1 MQCFCK
7 KNKSYNCR
15 IVLLDEQE
23 LIKEIRDNTKGRD
36 ILDYVFSH
44 LNLLETA
51 YFGLRYIDSTN
62 QTVSSILLLLY
73 VSPVTEELIFDL
85 CLLQHWLDATKGIA
99 KQLKVA
105 TPPRKTWKLGREKD
119 LYEYESTLSTPAI
132 PQKLYQ
138 FFLQVRQDILQGRLP
153 VSFETAAEL
162 GAYAIQCKKSEQEE
176 SKRFLLCLPLITCLP
191 FSAEIGD
198 YDHRRHSKGYVS
210 EFRFTSNQTAELEA
224 LIEERHKELAGL
236 LPASAEYSYLEKVKW
251 LDMYGVDLHPVL
263 GEDNVEYFLG
273 LTPSGIIVL
282 RYKNKVGRY
291 FWPRISK
298 IYFKGKYFMIKI
310 CDRNNEE
317 NTYGFETPSKS
328 ACKHLWKCC
337 VEHHAFFRLLQVS
350 PTATDIFSLG
360 SRFRYSG
367 RTEKQAQADVQ
378 MQLRNPPHF
387 LRTTSRRYQRR
398 PTTDNS
404 NEVVNE
410 SEIVHR
416 ESKSHGGG
424 KLVSVPQPVNSVY
437 RSTNSIPMV
446 ISQEPPE
453 SPRSTRSAPWSMSG
467 HDRGLYSLSPKTIA
481 GQRTYSS
488 VHNVHK
494 TTHRSS
500 SVDSQSS
507 NDSRYCKRH
516 KRHRGRRS
524 SDNES
529 ELSKCSGRSHR
540 RHKQGYES
548 DSIKNHRHRR
558 KSRSFSR
565 SSKYDLIDSQAQWL
579 AVQKRQAEGVTGVQ
593 QATVVNNMSRTSGYL
608 NSGMETES
616 EKSYRYKRKQQ
627 KKHRSRSRSPS
638 DFSKGRLPDEVKKHL
653 EFRLID
659 TEGMSETQLRDIP
672 YKVVETNTSGRVHRK
687 QSPSGRRK
695 HHSKRCIK

>member
-1 MQCFCK
+1 MRK
-7 KNKSYNCR
+7 EKSQQLGTD
-15 IVLLDEQE
+15 VLTCSTLK
-23 LIKEIRDNTKGRD
+23 LFINSMDNTKGRD

-73 VSPVTEELIFDL
+73 VVSVSPVTEQLIFDL

-99 KQLKVA
+99 KQLKGSDSFSLYFGVKFYA
-105 TPPRKTWKLGREKD
+105 ADPCKLLEEITR
-119 LYEYESTLSTPAI
+119 
-132 PQKLYQ
+132 YQ

-162 GAYAIQCKKSEQEE
+162 GAYAIQS
-176 SKRFLLCLPLITCLP
+176 
-191 FSAEIGD
+191 EIGD

-398 PTTDNS
+398 LTTDNS

-416 ESKSHGGG
+416 EIKSHGGG
-424 KLVSVPQPVNSVY
+424 KLVSVPQPVNSLVY
-437 RSTNSIPMV
+437 KNSSENVGRCVPVDEQHTNGDLTRAPGITSQYKKCTMV
-446 ISQEPPE
+446 
-453 SPRSTRSAPWSMSG
+453 
-467 HDRGLYSLSPKTIA
+467 D
-481 GQRTYSS
+481 
-488 VHNVHK
+488 V
-494 TTHRSS
+494 
-500 SVDSQSS
+500 
-507 NDSRYCKRH
+507 
-516 KRHRGRRS
+516 
-524 SDNES
+524 
-529 ELSKCSGRSHR
+529 
-540 RHKQGYES
+540 
-548 DSIKNHRHRR
+548 
-558 KSRSFSR
+558 
-565 SSKYDLIDSQAQWL
+565 
-579 AVQKRQAEGVTGVQ
+579 
-593 QATVVNNMSRTSGYL
+593 
-608 NSGMETES
+608 
-616 EKSYRYKRKQQ
+616 
-627 KKHRSRSRSPS
+627 RSRSGFVQFEP
-638 DFSKGRLPDEVKKHL
+638 
-653 EFRLID
+653 
-659 TEGMSETQLRDIP
+659 
-672 YKVVETNTSGRVHRK
+672 
-687 QSPSGRRK
+687 
-695 HHSKRCIK
+695 